1 MLRRVATPR
10 QFAPYRTFALVAAYH
25 HGVAESG
32 ASGDSDYAGD
42 YRLDE
47 PVDTDRLAMP
57 VQEDLAEPEPGE
69 TADDFGYLL
78 DDAAGDQ
85 HDVAP
90 ADGAAPDDGWDGP
103 GWTGWE
109 DAQPL
114 DPEASG
120 ELFGDQYADQ
130 HDDPWADQYT
140 DDYADPAVDR
150 FDAFNANTWHFKAP
164 PTPWY
169 RTRQALIALAAV
181 AAAIVALVVS
191 VVLLALGGSSDTE
204 QTPTSD
210 TSTTPT
216 TAASTSDTTSA
227 LPPPPPP
234 PPPTSAP
241 SSVAPPVYNGPR
253 YEPRPS
259 KPPEIGVTRTPVT
272 RTQLSVA
279 PQPRPG
285 SQHR

>member
-1 MLRRVATPR
+1 
-10 QFAPYRTFALVAAYH
+10 
-25 HGVAESG
+25 
-32 ASGDSDYAGD
+32 
-42 YRLDE
+42 LDE
-47 PVDTDRLAMP
+47 PVDTDRLP
-57 VQEDLAEPEPGE
+57 VPVHEDVAEPES
-69 TADDFGYLL
+69 
-78 DDAAGDQ
+78 DAA
-85 HDVAP
+85 A
-90 ADGAAPDDGWDGP
+90 DDGWAGA

-114 DPEASG
+114 DPESSG

-130 HDDPWADQYT
+130 HDDPWVDQY
-140 DDYADPAVDR
+140 ADHYVEPDADR

-164 PTPWY
+164 SPPWY

-181 AAAIVALVVS
+181 IAAIVALVVS
-191 VVLLALGGSSDTE
+191 VVLLAFRGPSDTE
-204 QTPTSD
+204 KTPTTD
-210 TSTTPT
+210 TSSTPS
-216 TAASTSDTTSA
+216 TAASTPDTTSA

-234 PPPTSAP
+234 PPETSA

-253 YEPRPS
+253 YQPRPT

-279 PQPRPG
+279 PQPRAG

>member
-1 MLRRVATPR
+1 
-10 QFAPYRTFALVAAYH
+10 
-25 HGVAESG
+25 
-32 ASGDSDYAGD
+32 
-42 YRLDE
+42 LDE
-47 PVDTDRLAMP
+47 PVDTDRLAVP
-57 VQEDLAEPEPGE
+57 AQEDFVEPESGA
-69 TADDFGYLL
+69 TADEFGYLL
-78 DDAAGDQ
+78 GDPAGDQ
-85 HDVAP
+85 AP
-90 ADGAAPDDGWDGP
+90 LEGAAPDDGWDGP

-120 ELFGDQYADQ
+120 ELFGDQYADE
-130 HDDPWADQYT
+130 HDDPWVDQ
-140 DDYADPAVDR
+140 YADPDENR

-164 PTPWY
+164 PPPWY

-181 AAAIVALVVS
+181 VAAIVALVVS
-191 VVLLALGGSSDTE
+191 VVLLAIRGPSDTE
-204 QTPTSD
+204 ETPPTD
-210 TSTTPT
+210 TSSTPT
-216 TAASTSDTTSA
+216 TAASTPDTTSA

-234 PPPTSAP
+234 PPPETS

-253 YEPRPS
+253 YQPRPT

-272 RTQLSVA
+272 RTQISVA